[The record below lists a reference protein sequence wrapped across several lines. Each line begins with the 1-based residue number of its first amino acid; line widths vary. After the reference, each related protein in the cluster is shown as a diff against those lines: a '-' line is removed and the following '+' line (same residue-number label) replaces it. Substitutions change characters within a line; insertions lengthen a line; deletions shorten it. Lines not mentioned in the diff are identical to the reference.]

1 MQRMTQPRIVSSTLE
16 FPYSRTL
23 GPTIGAFAAGL
34 REQRLLAART
44 TSGKVLMPPLEYD
57 PDTSDAT
64 EPDLIEVG
72 PGGVVESWSWVPVPS
87 GRQPYD
93 RPFAFAMIKV
103 DGADTGMIHVLTAT
117 SPDDITTGM
126 RVVPKWREERTGRID
141 DIEGWE
147 SETL

>member
-1 MQRMTQPRIVSSTLE
+1 MTESRMVTSTLE

-23 GPTIGAFAAGL
+23 GPVIGAFAAGL

-44 TSGKVLMPPLEYD
+44 TAGRVLMPPLEYD
-57 PDTSDAT
+57 PETGDAT
-64 EPDLIEVG
+64 EAELVEVG

-93 RPFAFAMIKV
+93 RPFAFAMIRV
-103 DGADTGMIHVLTAT
+103 DGADTGMIHVLTAE
-117 SPDDITTGM
+117 SAEEISTGM
-126 RVVPKWREERTGRID
+126 RVVPRWKPTRTGRID

-147 SETL
+147 AA

>member
-1 MQRMTQPRIVSSTLE
+1 MVTSTLE

-23 GPTIGAFAAGL
+23 GPVIGAFAAGL
-34 REQRLLAART
+34 RERRLLAART
-44 TSGKVLMPPLEYD
+44 VGGRVLMPPVEYD
-57 PDTSDAT
+57 PDTGDAT

-72 PGGVVESWSWVPVPS
+72 PGGVVESWSWVPEPS

-103 DGADTGMIHVLTAT
+103 DGADTGMIHALTAT
-117 SPDDITTGM
+117 SPDEISTGM
-126 RVVPKWREERTGRID
+126 RVAPVWREERTGRID

-147 SETL
+147 AAR